1 MFLLKCD
8 KNGELNNIKE
18 SDVYTHLLKLL
29 TEIKEELE
37 NNDIFLINEEITN
50 GKNKIYEFASV
61 EGGWECAYFIVDK
74 MATKIKIINQ
84 NKDE

>member
-18 SDVYTHLLKLL
+18 SDDHAYLLKLL
-29 TEIKEELE
+29 MEIKEELE
-37 NNDIFLINEEITN
+37 NNDIFLINEETTN

-74 MATKIKIINQ
+74 MATKIKILNQ